1 MLYTAIR
8 RRYSK
13 TTCQHFFRSVLTGW
27 RRKESAQQRKIR
39 QTEESALNQLPGDI
53 FQFDSKVLN
62 RAASFGLVGMDE
74 GWIAGGV
81 IAKII
86 LSRMRSGLRAENKNS
101 NGHSDSERKRLE
113 AIASV
118 DSSLPAQSLLRLR
131 EDLVKRGLIR

>member
-1 MLYTAIR
+1 
-8 RRYSK
+8 
-13 TTCQHFFRSVLTGW
+13 
-27 RRKESAQQRKIR
+27 
-39 QTEESALNQLPGDI
+39 
-53 FQFDSKVLN
+53 
-62 RAASFGLVGMDE
+62 MDE